1 MKNLRLKSV
10 VIASLCAYVAI
21 FTTASADTVGI
32 CVTKKTGAVKGVLNP
47 AKCNKKTE
55 TFVAL
60 NSVGLAGT
68 PGIPGVKGDKGD
80 QGIPGP
86 KGDSTAVGNDA
97 ISVYDANNQFLGTS
111 PKPLT
116 TLTSSEDAVLDYS
129 SEVTAVSVF
138 VPAPISA
145 YTHISLTDGS
155 MQTLDPN
162 TDNNYPLVAPGHTI
176 SGCPTT
182 KGGAPST
189 TCTYYYTSSNC
200 SDAVFNATTYSY
212 PLVKSQLLKGI
223 GSAAGKF
230 FIYKIKTSPAGAVTL
245 NSFQQTINGTSTV
258 CNSTEDTTPVFTVA
272 PTYEL
277 KEVPAPFNLPI
288 ALPLRYE

>member
-1 MKNLRLKSV
+1 MKIKQLSLLAL
-10 VIASLCAYVAI
+10 ASLCTYNIVP
-21 FTTASADTVGI
+21 TALADTVGI

-80 QGIPGP
+80 KGDQGIPGA

-97 ISVYDANNQFLGTS
+97 ISIYDANNQFLGIS
-111 PKPLT
+111 PNPLT
-116 TLTSSEDAVLDYS
+116 DSES
-129 SEVTAVSVF
+129 SEVTVVSVF

-145 YTHISLTDGS
+145 YTHISLIDGS
-155 MQTLDPN
+155 VRTVDPN
-162 TDNNYPLVAPGHTI
+162 AANNYPVVAPGNTI
-176 SGCPTT
+176 GGCSAKFGT
-182 KGGAPST
+182 PS
-189 TCTYYYTSSNC
+189 CSYYYTSSDC
-200 SDAVFNATTYSY
+200 TGAAFNAPTYSY
-212 PLVKSQLLKGI
+212 PLTKSELLKGT

-230 FIYKIKTSPAGAVTL
+230 FIYRIKTSPSGAVTL
-245 NSFQQTINGTSTV
+245 NSFLRIVNGVSTGCV
-258 CNSTEDTTPVFTVA
+258 SAEYTQPVFTVA
-272 PTYEL
+272 PSYEL